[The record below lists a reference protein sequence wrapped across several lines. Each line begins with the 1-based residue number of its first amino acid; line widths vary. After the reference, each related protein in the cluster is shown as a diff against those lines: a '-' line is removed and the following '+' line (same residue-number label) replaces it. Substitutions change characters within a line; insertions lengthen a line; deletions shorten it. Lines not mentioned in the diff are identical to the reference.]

1 MPRHEGDGWGSS
13 STNLPADS
21 YSNPPHWSF
30 HEAVLQSD
38 KCFCGV
44 VVVERIY
51 ANVSYCSFVAPGN
64 NSLEVYERVE

>member
-1 MPRHEGDGWGSS
+1 MFE
-13 STNLPADS
+13 T
-21 YSNPPHWSF
+21 SF
-30 HEAVLQSD
+30 VGTRALFRFLCLGVSVSFTRSLRKMTETVD

-51 ANVSYCSFVAPGN
+51 VNVSYCSFVAPGN